1 MVTKRAFSM
10 AWFSK
15 PDAGLIQL
23 ALVMLI
29 NFTDKK

>member
-1 MVTKRAFSM
+1 M